1 MNLIKTSVLIDKDTN
16 TIYSIGDLLRITA
29 GGVNYTGRLEGMND
43 IGLKIDA
50 SAQYDSIFRE
60 LFYSQITEIVKL

>member
-16 TIYSIGDLLRITA
+16 TIYSIGDLLQITA

-60 LFYSQITEIVKL
+60 LAYGQITAIVKL